1 MPHFD
6 RKRPWMSRRSVL
18 EVIARLV
25 PENPHWQAEQKL
37 ELFRAFCERWPFPDL
52 PQ

>member
-1 MPHFD
+1 
-6 RKRPWMSRRSVL
+6 MSRRSVL
-18 EVIARLV
+18 EVVARLV